1 MRCNELRRTR
11 RGKLSQTC
19 QSNSPGVQVRRSQSK
34 TQSAFHSAHDET
46 LSVAMGVSNPVCSP
60 IGRLPPRLPLGLYHY
75 WCAEADGVIKLARF
89 PIRHSNAS
97 VRRRHP
103 WQVALVQSV
112 ARRELEKVGHRGAH
126 EVRMGRFG
134 VTPGVDIGLHDSA
147 RVIDVVTI
155 ETGSMILVL
164 ANHLKAT
171 NRSAVSFATTGYA
184 RRRGSIP
191 SAIKIGFLRPQTYDD

>member
-1 MRCNELRRTR
+1 MRCNELRRTWQANSRKHVKAIR
-11 RGKLSQTC
+11 RECRSAAPNLK
-19 QSNSPGVQVRRSQSK
+19 RSQLFIARTMKRCPSRWA
-34 TQSAFHSAHDET
+34 SAIQF
-46 LSVAMGVSNPVCSP
+46 V
-60 IGRLPPRLPLGLYHY
+60 PRLADCRRAFPLGLYHY

-191 SAIKIGFLRPQTYDD
+191 SAIKIRFLRPQTYDD